1 MRRQMVAVAV
11 LASALTACGLPQGG
25 GGEEKVAAN
34 PPASGTP
41 AAPKQ
46 TAAPQGE
53 TVIATRRVNDDQAV
67 IKVEITELRREG
79 KMATLS
85 WTLTV
90 EEGERWSVATKMG
103 RHNTDYSVSNVS
115 LIDVQNAKRYR
126 AAMSTGPE
134 GTCACTKTDPTTVE
148 TGGKLSFQATYAAPP
163 PEVGKVNITLGELG
177 GLTDVPIS

>member
-1 MRRQMVAVAV
+1 MKQHMFAVAF
-11 LASALTACGLPQGG
+11 LATALTGCGLTQGG
-25 GGEEKVAAN
+25 GGEEKVAA
-34 PPASGTP
+34 PPKTASASASAG
-41 AAPKQ
+41 Q

-53 TVIATRRVNDDQAV
+53 GMIATRRVNDDQAV
-67 IKVEITELRREG
+67 LKVEVTELRREG

-90 EEGERWSVATKMG
+90 EKGEHWSVGTKMG
-103 RHNTDYSVSNVS
+103 RHNTDYTVSNVS

-126 AAMSTGPE
+126 AAMSQGPE
-134 GTCACTKTDPTTVE
+134 GTCACTETDATTVQ